1 MSADTAI
8 VEPEGSARRD
18 GATERLAAPTIA
30 YVVVTCV
37 LFAIAWGFTVD
48 DAFLVARYARRASE
62 GLGWTF
68 RDGPATDGIT
78 GPAWIVP
85 GVVGTWIGVGAPL
98 AQKVVGAATLLG
110 AGCFALRRSRAPW
123 LTAAVLA
130 FQASAVAWG
139 VAGLETGAATFAAT
153 VALLGRPGWTRGA
166 ALASLPWFRPEAAVL
181 VLAVLVA
188 SRASRREW
196 GLVLASGVAA
206 IAFRAVLFGGVLPL
220 AFFAKSGS
228 LAEGGPYV
236 LVGVTLT
243 TGLGGAWLAWRSE
256 ARAVVVP
263 VALFAVTVA
272 VAGGDWMPGWR
283 LLVPVLPAYAW
294 AVGEG
299 FARGGGKPARVA
311 AIAACGVPVL
321 MLVSQIGPW
330 RAAGELDAPR
340 RALAERL
347 ASVESVALV
356 DVGALVWASDVDV
369 LDLGGLTDPV
379 VARWEGGHLEKRIDV
394 AYLAARD
401 PEVILL
407 HTEQEPEIDDVG
419 RLVRLAGFP
428 VERSVAAHPWTRMH
442 YEATEV
448 LALRE
453 GYAYVWLRRRALPLA
468 E

>member
-1 MSADTAI
+1 MSASAAAA
-8 VEPEGSARRD
+8 EPEGSAQRSND
-18 GATERLAAPTIA
+18 VEPSTAATIA
-30 YVVVTCV
+30 YVLVTCV
-37 LFAIAWGFTVD
+37 LFAVAWGFTVD
-48 DAFLVARYARRASE
+48 DAFLVARYARRLSD
-62 GLGWTF
+62 GFGWTF
-68 RDGPATDGIT
+68 RDGPPTDGIT
-78 GPAWIVP
+78 GPAWILP
-85 GVVGTWIGVGAPL
+85 GVVGSWLGLGAPL
-98 AQKVVGAATLLG
+98 AQKLVGAAAMLV
-110 AGCFALRRSRAPW
+110 AGGFAVRRSRAPW
-123 LTAAVLA
+123 MTGAVLA

-153 VALLGRPGWTRGA
+153 VGLLGRPGWTRGA
-166 ALASLPWFRPEAAVL
+166 ALASLPWFRPEAAAI

-196 GLVLASGVAA
+196 GLVVASGLAS

-228 LAEGGPYV
+228 LAVGVPYV
-236 LVGVTLT
+236 LVGVALT
-243 TGLGGAWLAWRSE
+243 TGLGGVWLAWRSE
-256 ARAVVVP
+256 ARAVVLSL
-263 VALFAVTVA
+263 ALFAITVA

-299 FARGGGKPARVA
+299 FARDDGKRRRIA
-311 AIAACGVPVL
+311 AALACGVPVL
-321 MLVSQIGPW
+321 VLISQLGPW
-330 RAAGELDAPR
+330 QAAGELDAPR
-340 RALAERL
+340 RALAARL
-347 ASVESVALV
+347 ASVDGVALV

-428 VERSVAAHPWTRMH
+428 VERNVAAHPWTRMH

-448 LALRE
+448 VPLRE
-453 GYAYVWLRRRALPLA
+453 GYAYVWLRRRAEPLA